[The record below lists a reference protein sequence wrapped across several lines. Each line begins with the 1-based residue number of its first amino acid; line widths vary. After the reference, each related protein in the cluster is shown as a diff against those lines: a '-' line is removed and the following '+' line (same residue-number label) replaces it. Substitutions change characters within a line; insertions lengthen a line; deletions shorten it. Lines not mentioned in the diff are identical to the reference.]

1 MQKTGECYFRDDEG
15 NLWIAE
21 SFCDK
26 LGVVTTVSTQ
36 IQEQDKIMEWIIAHY
51 QDVLA
56 VIGGLVSVATI
67 IVGLTPTTKDDEI
80 LGKIVRILDTL
91 SVLPVKK

>member
-36 IQEQDKIMEWIIAHY
+36 IQEDKKYGMDY
-51 QDVLA
+51 
-56 VIGGLVSVATI
+56 
-67 IVGLTPTTKDDEI
+67 
-80 LGKIVRILDTL
+80 
-91 SVLPVKK
+91 